1 MSRLMYAAAA
11 GFISRLLASF
21 LTRSSR
27 STTALKWRLKA
38 GQDNNLV
45 AAPTNAAHL
54 VNINPGTQSTV
65 TACRFI
71 FICIQ
76 SS

>member
-1 MSRLMYAAAA
+1 M
-11 GFISRLLASF
+11 
-21 LTRSSR
+21 
-27 STTALKWRLKA
+27 TALKWRLKA

-45 AAPTNAAHL
+45 AAPANAAHL

-76 SS
+76 SSTQLLHLTHRQFSPEQTRGGAAAGA

>member
-1 MSRLMYAAAA
+1 MSRLTYAAAA

-27 STTALKWRLKA
+27 SMTALKWRLKA

-45 AAPTNAAHL
+45 AAWHVCRTALAAAIRHATMRRSP
-54 VNINPGTQSTV
+54 VIG
-65 TACRFI
+65 R
-71 FICIQ
+71 
-76 SS
+76 